1 MKTCTLGVALDFTR
15 LLHWEDGGSVPDAI
29 LFLISQQ
36 YLSARRQRMLSDGL
50 AAAVSLPSR
59 LIRLEGVGAHLGET
73 LDAMRDDGFTDI
85 LVQPLGLPFSES
97 LTAWVPGV
105 LAHWL
110 SVQALDK
117 GLVLR
122 FASDPSGDSDVVA
135 SLAAQTMANAL
146 LAEPVD
152 PARASLGKPGWQ
164 DPPAFDHHILVCT
177 GPRCHFRGAR
187 SLRTALAEELARQN
201 LASRCLVA
209 QTGCLYPCNQGPMLA
224 LYPAGEWYQLIEEEH
239 VARFVTEVI
248 GQGASLPEFIIHRV
262 QRPEG
267 VAQRPEG
274 VVQRPE
280 ARAPH
285 LEANSTFQSGD

>member
-1 MKTCTLGVALDFTR
+1 LRSISGR

-36 YLSARRQRMLSDGL
+36 NLSAKRQRLLTDGL
-50 AAAVSLPSR
+50 GAAVDLPSR
-59 LIRLEGVGAHLGET
+59 LIRLEGVGTHLGEA
-73 LDAMRDDGFTDI
+73 LDAMRDEGFTDI

-97 LTAWVPGV
+97 LAAWVPGV

-110 SVQALDK
+110 GEQDPGK

-122 FASDPSGDSDVVA
+122 FAADQSGDSGVVA
-135 SLAAQTMANAL
+135 VVAAQTMANAL
-146 LAEPVD
+146 VAEPVD

-164 DPPAFDHHILVCT
+164 NPPPFEHHILVCT

-201 LASRCLVA
+201 LASRCLIA

-224 LYPAGEWYQLIEEEH
+224 LYPAGEWYQLIEEADVE
-239 VARFVTEVI
+239 RFVTEVI

-262 QRPEG
+262 APRPEG
-267 VAQRPEG
+267 IAQPPEGNVPRPETN
-274 VVQRPE
+274 PT
-280 ARAPH
+280 
-285 LEANSTFQSGD
+285 LQSGD